1 MKYFN
6 CFVKFF
12 VDRND
17 ENAIKFPVDDQE
29 QWNSSS
35 TRKVTDGMKKRVR

>member
-6 CFVKFF
+6 RFVKFF

-29 QWNSSS
+29 QRNSSS
-35 TRKVTDGMKKRVR
+35 AYVARKKRVR

>member
-6 CFVKFF
+6 RFVKFF

-17 ENAIKFPVDDQE
+17 ENAIKFSVDDQE
-29 QWNSSS
+29 QRNSSPVYMA
-35 TRKVTDGMKKRVR
+35 KKKRVR